1 MIPRRALLAGLAA
14 ATLPAGRAARAQ
26 DPEWPRAIAI
36 GTASP
41 GGAYHA
47 YGLGLARLL
56 TRELGIAVNIRE
68 TSGPAE
74 NLRLLAENA
83 VQIAFVTTGAIQEAR
98 GTTALALF
106 TMFDTPLHI
115 VVRRDSPVIDLAQLA
130 GRSVAVGPE
139 GGTGADY
146 APRIFYALGTEIRP
160 VHGSW
165 DALAARF
172 AAGEIDAIAVASGAP
187 FPAISGLEARRAIRF
202 LPFTPSQVTRARL
215 AAPELGA
222 TTIPA
227 GTYPSLNRPYVTVG
241 LYNLAVARRDLPAS
255 LAFEIVRD
263 VFANQAAL
271 IEAHPAAA
279 ATVPAN
285 FVHNTVLPWH
295 PGAMRYY
302 GSRAVTGTLRGD

>member
-1 MIPRRALLAGLAA
+1 MTPRRTLLAGLPTLLAA
-14 ATLPAGRAARAQ
+14 PAARAQ
-26 DPEWPRAIAI
+26 DPDWPRAIVI

-56 TRELGIAVNIRE
+56 TRELGIAVNIRQ

-74 NLRLLAENA
+74 NLRLLAEDA
-83 VQIAFVTTGAIQEAR
+83 VQIAFATTGAVREAH

-106 TMFDTPLHI
+106 VMFDTPFHV

-130 GRSVAVGPE
+130 GRAVAVGPR

-146 APRIFYALGTEIRP
+146 EPRLFAAIGAPIQP
-160 VHGSW
+160 VHGGW
-165 DALAARF
+165 DVLAERF
-172 AAGEIDAIAVASGAP
+172 AAGEFDAIAVASGAP
-187 FPAISGLEARRAIRF
+187 FPAIASLEARRAIRF
-202 LPFTPSQVTRARL
+202 VPITPAQVTQARL
-215 AAPELGA
+215 AIPELSA
-222 TTIPA
+222 VSIPA
-227 GTYPSLNRPYVTVG
+227 GTYPSLNRAYVTVG
-241 LYNLAVARRDLPAS
+241 LANLAVARRDMPAS
-255 LAFEIVRD
+255 LAFEILRD

-279 ATVPAN
+279 ATIPAN
-285 FVHNTVLPWH
+285 FVQNTVLPWH

-302 GSRAVTGTLRGD
+302 GSRAVSGTLRGD